1 MDKIYLQPI
10 DRALLHEYYKHFV
23 MDADIFMDMSNFR
36 EYVYSPEKVD
46 AYYDRLLSQNDR
58 VDFLIMADGK
68 TIAENEYALATTDDV
83 YDWPKSDWTRT
94 PILKHADHTAI
105 GGQQPAKCKVKVK
118 EAQGR
123 QILLTVSNPSDQ
135 VAYLLR
141 IVLKDKKGKIIDG
154 VTFSDNY
161 ITIEPRGEKTVSCVL
176 PRDVKFAADVLSY

>member
-1 MDKIYLQPI
+1 MTVPALGSVKAFDTVELTEDNGYL
-10 DRALLHEYYKHFV
+10 F
-23 MDADIFMDMSNFR
+23 
-36 EYVYSPEKVD
+36 
-46 AYYDRLLSQNDR
+46 LSCQ
-58 VDFLIMADGK
+58 ADGK
-68 TIAENEYALATTDDV
+68 TIAENEYALATTNDV

-154 VTFSDNY
+154 VDFSDNY

-176 PRDVKFAADVLSY
+176 PRDLKFAADVLSY